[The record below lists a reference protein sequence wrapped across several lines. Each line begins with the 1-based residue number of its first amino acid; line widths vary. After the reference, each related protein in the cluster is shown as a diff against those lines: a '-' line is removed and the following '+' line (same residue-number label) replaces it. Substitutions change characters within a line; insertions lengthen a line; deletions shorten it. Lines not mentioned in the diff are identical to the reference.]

1 MRIGVFAQAAGT
13 TPRAVRHYH
22 RLGLIPDPARTPS
35 GYRDYSMSDVVRL
48 MKVRRL
54 AESGVPLGNIAA
66 MIVDDSRGD
75 VVDDI
80 NDLLSGIEREQKMLE
95 TKKSRLL
102 GLLVDA
108 REGRPLTALPR
119 HLADRL
125 TQLIEQND
133 GVARVELQR
142 ERDHLEVLALSGN
155 LPDALADAMADG
167 LQDSTSVTSYLSV
180 LKRWAAL
187 DGKNPTADFDEIDA
201 LATEVAALVAVYV
214 GRTPSIDTA
223 ARTDPFILELHD
235 VVPDPAQRAVVLRAA
250 SILNDG
256 VR

>member
-1 MRIGVFAQAAGT
+1 MRIGIFAQAAGT

-54 AESGVPLGNIAA
+54 AESGVPLGSIAA
-66 MIVDDSRGD
+66 MIVEDSRSD

-133 GVARVELQR
+133 WW
-142 ERDHLEVLALSGN
+142 
-155 LPDALADAMADG
+155 PC
-167 LQDSTSVTSYLSV
+167 T
-180 LKRWAAL
+180 WAAL
-187 DGKNPTADFDEIDA
+187 PRSTLLDGPILSSSNSTTSFRIRLNGPSYSELPA
-201 LATEVAALVAVYV
+201 L
-214 GRTPSIDTA
+214 
-223 ARTDPFILELHD
+223 
-235 VVPDPAQRAVVLRAA
+235 
-250 SILNDG
+250 
-256 VR
+256 